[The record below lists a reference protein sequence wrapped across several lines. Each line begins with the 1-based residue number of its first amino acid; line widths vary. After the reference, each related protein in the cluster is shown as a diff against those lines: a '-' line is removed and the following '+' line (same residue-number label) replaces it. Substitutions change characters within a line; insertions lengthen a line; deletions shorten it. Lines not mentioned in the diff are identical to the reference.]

1 MPDGDVVQ
9 PGPEEEEKDK
19 KPAKHSTVDDDPKD
33 EEVSDAQD
41 ETKDKAEDANEDEE
55 IGVQDVQQGVREA
68 ASVLE
73 DEDGALTAQADIAR
87 DVDSFSSKMDG
98 VLQDAG
104 LTRKHVYFCCGG
116 VFVLVILFAIVFF
129 GVKFFVGFMD
139 GGDDIDDIDDVVD
152 EVPVDVVPDDV
163 VDDEGQVWVDGSLY
177 GGILLGTDSAIE
189 GQTGVA
195 EGIDVGEV
203 VDTYDDEY
211 SYQIEHYGKVLNAL
225 EVDVNEYLND
235 FEDRTEGVDG
245 LLVDLDELYEEGK
258 EIISDLEYEISEFE
272 AVFEGNVD
280 EKTLYEE
287 EFFAELSV
295 QDGDDAV
302 TALNSF
308 VEISQE
314 QVDIKA
320 QYKAREKLYELLY
333 SSLLYLN
340 ARIDDITYN
349 REALVKGVQV
359 VDVRGSDLELIIET
373 DLD

>member
-19 KPAKHSTVDDDPKD
+19 KPAKHNTVDDDPKD

-211 SYQIEHYGKVLNAL
+211 SYQIEHYGKVLNAV